1 MNYRQKMVQQQF
13 LNNEEAVI
21 KRLTQVYTQSL
32 KDCTAKAA
40 QFQAQIDELTA
51 VYDTLEDEAE
61 KEVMKSR
68 IRSKIYQK
76 QYQDAM
82 QKQFGDILDDMHKKN
97 YETVAEYLEGCYD
110 EGFMG
115 ALYDLQ
121 GQGIPLSFPIDQEAV
136 TRAVQLD
143 SKISEGMYRHLGE
156 DVSQLKKHITAQ
168 VSRGISTGMTFEA
181 MAQQLRFKMIGTY
194 NNPGG
199 SLAYALRIARTEGHR
214 IQVQSTMDACH
225 KAKEK
230 GADVVK
236 QWDSTLDAKTR
247 TSHQKVDG
255 EVRELDKPFSNG
267 LMFPGDPDGGAAEVI
282 NCRCALLQRGK
293 WELDGGFTKMNNFT
307 KQLESFESP
316 EDYAE
321 FKKSFFSKE
330 NRQYMNY
337 VSKMEEKYGTKNF
350 AKILDAMDTREY
362 NHYSKL
368 LEGNPVFNKKATTE
382 KITFVPAKTIEEAE
396 ATIKAFVDDTQ
407 WGAMGISY
415 SGISVKSANA
425 VNEAL
430 VKLYDTF
437 NLDKLGGVYVAKG
450 NTKLGK
456 QISNATAAYSPVR
469 KTLLLNNNAMKNLDD
484 VVKSKAE
491 ELRLIALY
499 KENPSN
505 LVFKTD
511 RARKTVEASLISG
524 RATVADDIADAI
536 NHEMGHSIE
545 RAVAKSSKFDS
556 IKNNM
561 SKYAP
566 NVSGYA
572 TIDTSEYIAESFTS
586 YLKGEKVIDPDLRE
600 VFESFKKGKTGAKA
614 LLSADELKNLDKI
627 GNSSIILSDRQ
638 FGHKIGK
645 HTKEYGLDPS
655 KPEDRDKMLS
665 IITDIVENNDEVV
678 KGNWRDQAG
687 VSSFYI
693 KGEDVVVV
701 NAANEFVT
709 ILKEGVNNN
718 ARVKEARKR
727 KVY

>member
-76 QYQDAM
+76 NYQEAM

-121 GQGIPLSFPIDQEAV
+121 GQGIPLCFPIDQEAV

-143 SKISEGMYRHLGE
+143 SKISEGMYQHLGE

-168 VSRGISTGMTFEA
+168 VSRGISTGMAFEA

-214 IQVQSTMDACH
+214 IQVQSAMDACH

-247 TSHQKVDG
+247 TSHQHVDS

-282 NCRCALLQRGK
+282 NCRCALLQRAR
-293 WELDGGFTKMNNFT
+293 WAIDDGFTKMNNFT

-350 AKILDAMDTREY
+350 AKVLDAMDTREY

-368 LEGNPVFNKKATTE
+368 LEGNPVFNKKVLTNNGNGDIIKLMADINKMITPYEKKVLDGIPKKKGFFDFAAHGMPNAIEYGSRDMVLTAREVARIIKHHPSYNGENIRLLSCSTGSTE
-382 KITFVPAKTIEEAE
+382 DGFA
-396 ATIKAFVDDTQ
+396 Q
-407 WGAMGISY
+407 QL
-415 SGISVKSANA
+415 ANA
-425 VNEAL
+425 MN
-430 VKLYDTF
+430 
-437 NLDKLGGVYVAKG
+437 
-450 NTKLGK
+450 
-456 QISNATAAYSPVR
+456 
-469 KTLLLNNNAMKNLDD
+469 
-484 VVKSKAE
+484 
-491 ELRLIALY
+491 
-499 KENPSN
+499 KE
-505 LVFKTD
+505 
-511 RARKTVEASLISG
+511 VEA
-524 RATVADDIADAI
+524 
-536 NHEMGHSIE
+536 
-545 RAVAKSSKFDS
+545 
-556 IKNNM
+556 
-561 SKYAP
+561 P
-566 NVSGYA
+566 
-572 TIDTSEYIAESFTS
+572 
-586 YLKGEKVIDPDLRE
+586 
-600 VFESFKKGKTGAKA
+600 
-614 LLSADELKNLDKI
+614 
-627 GNSSIILSDRQ
+627 
-638 FGHKIGK
+638 
-645 HTKEYGLDPS
+645 
-655 KPEDRDKMLS
+655 
-665 IITDIVENNDEVV
+665 TDILFAYPDGRLKVGY
-678 KGNWRDQAG
+678 KGDG
-687 VSSFYI
+687 EMKTFKP
-693 KGEDVVVV
+693 KG
-701 NAANEFVT
+701 
-709 ILKEGVNNN
+709 
-718 ARVKEARKR
+718 RK
-727 KVY
+727 

>member
-1 MNYRQKMVQQQF
+1 MNYRQKIVQQQF

-76 QYQDAM
+76 QYQEAM

-121 GQGIPLSFPIDQEAV
+121 GQGIPLCFPIDQEAV

-143 SKISEGMYRHLGE
+143 SKISEGMYQHLGE

-214 IQVQSTMDACH
+214 IQVQSAMDACH

-236 QWDSTLDAKTR
+236 QWDSTLDGKTR

-255 EVRELDKPFSNG
+255 EIRELDKPFSNG
-267 LMFPGDPDGGAAEVI
+267 LMFPSDPDGGAAEVI
-282 NCRCALLQRGK
+282 NCRCALLQKGK

-307 KQLESFESP
+307 KQLETFESP

-330 NRQYMNY
+330 NVRYMNY
-337 VSKMEEKYGTKNF
+337 VTKMEEKYDTKDF
-350 AKILDAMDTREY
+350 AKVLDAMNTREY

-368 LEGNPVFNKKATTE
+368 LEGNPVFNKKVLTNDGKSSIMSSNNNKAVRKQYIDE
-382 KITFVPAKTIEEAE
+382 VSKIKDNIDKSLPIEEQARQAFE
-396 ATIKAFVDDTQ
+396 ARNAARDKARKMMTDKETLEKLKKEHPNKTFEELVESKMKRK
-407 WGAMGISY
+407 GMSRE
-415 SGISVKSANA
+415 
-425 VNEAL
+425 EAIQD
-430 VKLYDTF
+430 VYDTS
-437 NLDKLGGVYVAKG
+437 
-450 NTKLGK
+450 TKTNK
-456 QISNATAAYSPVR
+456 
-469 KTLLLNNNAMKNLDD
+469 D
-484 VVKSKAE
+484 VNK
-491 ELRLIALY
+491 EL
-499 KENPSN
+499 
-505 LVFKTD
+505 
-511 RARKTVEASLISG
+511 
-524 RATVADDIADAI
+524 
-536 NHEMGHSIE
+536 
-545 RAVAKSSKFDS
+545 
-556 IKNNM
+556 
-561 SKYAP
+561 
-566 NVSGYA
+566 
-572 TIDTSEYIAESFTS
+572 
-586 YLKGEKVIDPDLRE
+586 
-600 VFESFKKGKTGAKA
+600 
-614 LLSADELKNLDKI
+614 
-627 GNSSIILSDRQ
+627 
-638 FGHKIGK
+638 
-645 HTKEYGLDPS
+645 GLDG
-655 KPEDRDKMLS
+655 DD
-665 IITDIVENNDEVV
+665 
-678 KGNWRDQAG
+678 
-687 VSSFYI
+687 
-693 KGEDVVVV
+693 
-701 NAANEFVT
+701 
-709 ILKEGVNNN
+709 
-718 ARVKEARKR
+718 
-727 KVY
+727 